1 MAIGVTGL
9 SASGN
14 IGIVFIWGEI
24 IADQTANWS
33 EIAPADAD
41 IWSDITPNQVSDW
54 KEVA

>member
-14 IGIVFIWGEI
+14 IGIVFIWGQI
-24 IADQTANWS
+24 IPDQVASWS
-33 EIAPADAD
+33 DITPPDSD
-41 IWSDITPNQVSDW
+41 IWSDITPSQAADW